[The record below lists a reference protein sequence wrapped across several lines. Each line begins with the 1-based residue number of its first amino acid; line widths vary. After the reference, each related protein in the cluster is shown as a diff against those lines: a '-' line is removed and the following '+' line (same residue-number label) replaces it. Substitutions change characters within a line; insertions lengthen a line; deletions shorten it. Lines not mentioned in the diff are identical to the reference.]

1 VENAYRGVAW
11 WQDWDLRFAKYVTHD
26 YRRIVGHEKISPNN
40 SENWSIKLV
49 GLKETLKSDLTEA
62 IRSSDKLV
70 SGTIRMVLT
79 AITNEE
85 VSGKEARVLSDAEII
100 TVLSREAKKRREAS
114 DEFAKAGR
122 EDKAA
127 EERAEGEVIA
137 RYLPEQM
144 SEDDVKKLVAAAIA
158 STGAAG
164 PADMGKVMG
173 VLKPQVAGKAD
184 GGMVSTLVKAAL
196 AALGEGN

>member
-1 VENAYRGVAW
+1 M
-11 WQDWDLRFAKYVTHD
+11 
-26 YRRIVGHEKISPNN
+26 
-40 SENWSIKLV
+40 SI
-49 GLKETLKSDLTEA
+49 KETLKNDLTEA

-85 VSGKEARVLSDAEII
+85 VSGKEARVLSDDEVI

-114 DEFAKAGR
+114 EEFAKAGR
-122 EDKAA
+122 TDKAA
-127 EERAEGEVIA
+127 EEKAEGEVIA
-137 RYLPEQM
+137 RYLPAQL
-144 SEDDVKKLVAAAIA
+144 SEEEIKALIAAAVA

-173 VLKPQVAGKAD
+173 AIKPQIAGKAD
-184 GGMVSTLVKAAL
+184 GSLVSSLVKAAL
-196 AALGEGN
+196 AGGN